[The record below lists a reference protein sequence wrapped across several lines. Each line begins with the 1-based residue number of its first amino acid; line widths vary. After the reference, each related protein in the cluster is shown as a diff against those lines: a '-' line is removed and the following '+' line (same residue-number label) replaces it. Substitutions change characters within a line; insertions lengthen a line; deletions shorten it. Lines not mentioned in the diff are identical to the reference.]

1 MTEIH
6 TRLRGMAWSH
16 RRGIEPLRACA
27 RLLKAQGISIEWD
40 ARSLQGFEEA
50 TILDLGKTYDLIAI
64 DHPFMGQAFRDRAL
78 LPVDEIVGADFV
90 DELKAQSVGPSLE
103 SYIWRNRLWAIP
115 VDAAAQVAAFRADL
129 LARAGVTVPTSW
141 REVLALAG
149 AAPVALAA
157 NPTHLLLAFAT
168 ICHAVARDRSPL
180 ADLRPAWWA
189 DDGFDRQAGLDALAI
204 LRAMMKVAHPASWDY
219 DPIMLFDHMAAH
231 DDIAYTPVAFGYSNY
246 ARPDE
251 YARPLGFVGVPSRD
265 GETTGGMLGGVGL
278 CVSRHCKSLDEVG
291 RALRF
296 IAGRDAQCGI
306 YTEAGGQPAYRAA
319 WTSPEIEALCPN
331 FFRPTLASL
340 DLSFVRPRLPDYPR
354 FQRDGGEMLHR
365 LLRRGDPDEAIL
377 AELNHCWRELCLTTV
392 PQ

>member
-149 AAPVALAA
+149 TVPVALAA
-157 NPTHLLLAFAT
+157 NPTT
-168 ICHAVARDRSPL
+168 
-180 ADLRPAWWA
+180 
-189 DDGFDRQAGLDALAI
+189 
-204 LRAMMKVAHPASWDY
+204 
-219 DPIMLFDHMAAH
+219 
-231 DDIAYTPVAFGYSNY
+231 
-246 ARPDE
+246 
-251 YARPLGFVGVPSRD
+251 
-265 GETTGGMLGGVGL
+265 GVGRRENQGAIEGL
-278 CVSRHCKSLDEVG
+278 
-291 RALRF
+291 
-296 IAGRDAQCGI
+296 QQ
-306 YTEAGGQPAYRAA
+306 GGQGR
-319 WTSPEIEALCPN
+319 EGFFERGEAEG
-331 FFRPTLASL
+331 RE
-340 DLSFVRPRLPDYPR
+340 
-354 FQRDGGEMLHR
+354 GGEILVD
-365 LLRRGDPDEAIL
+365 RGSRGSKAD
-377 AELNHCWRELCLTTV
+377 
-392 PQ
+392 